1 MNASPSLSS
10 TTVSDRILKYTMIDD
25 ALRIL
30 VPDGEVPNVRKK
42 VDSEAVD
49 VGSFE
54 LLYDE
59 GLATPYKG
67 DRDKPGKTRARR
79 PSTASGW
86 K

>member
-30 VPDGEVPNVRKK
+30 VPDGDIPGVKK
-42 VDSEAVD
+42 KAETEATD

-59 GLATPYKG
+59 SQAATKG
-67 DRDKPGKTRARR
+67 GDKDRAGKAKNRR
-79 PSTASGW
+79 PSTAGLW